1 MKKIVSMICVF
12 ILSSSMIG
20 AGAFYESDSKDIL
33 KMCSSSNEGTEYWA
47 LIVGCNEFLNKPT
60 LELPGNDISAEDLK
74 NLLIISEQW
83 TPNHI
88 RVLTGENATWLN
100 ILKGFQWLDEMDD
113 EDDICLFYISTHGMP
128 GMGIDLWPK
137 DEEDGDEF
145 LIVYDTYR
153 THIGDWFINF
163 PLRTHFISDDM
174 LNSAINRM
182 DAKGVCAI
190 INSCYCDYADTS
202 DNHMFSPTTCSRRI
216 TPQTVSASQWMQA
229 FAEDMSATNR
239 VILMACSSDE
249 MSLGNVFSYA
259 LMEGLSGFCDVNDDT
274 ICSAEEAFA
283 YSIPRAQTFL
293 NREFHFPQHPQI
305 YDGYPGELGL
315 TTREFPP
322 APIQITGPSTG
333 TIDTKCNFEI
343 NSSDPEEHAIA
354 YTINWGDGNEDQTS
368 FYPSGETIQLSHSW
382 NEEGTYNVWFEN
394 IDDQGAHFHEFVFPD
409 KISISIS
416 DEENIDQQHTK
427 TYMEQC
433 FNDRFLTDDDWL
445 AQSFIP
451 SKNMI
456 TKVDL
461 ETFISM
467 VNSNEIGPI
476 HVSIRKN
483 LTEEDLTEM
492 SVMPQ
497 QIRCHMIPVIP
508 KPQWTTFDIP
518 DISVIPG
525 DEYYIVCRFDTDSI
539 GSWLYAGKDYSHDPE
554 YVGDAYQ
561 EGTGYYS
568 RNSGRTWSECSDI
581 HDFCFVTYGEE
592 EYK

>member
-1 MKKIVSMICVF
+1 MKKIVSIICVF
-12 ILSSSMIG
+12 VLSSSMIG

-33 KMCSSSNEGTEYWA
+33 KMCSISNEGTEYWA
-47 LIVGCNEFLNKPT
+47 LLVGCNEFLNKPT

-145 LIVYDTYR
+145 LIIYDTYR
-153 THIGDWFINF
+153 TRIGDWFINF

-174 LNSAINRM
+174 LNNAINRM
-182 DAKGVCAI
+182 DAQGVCAI

-202 DNHMFSPTTCSRRI
+202 DNPMFSPTTCSTRI

-259 LMEGLSGFCDVNDDT
+259 LMEGLSGLCDANDDT

-293 NREFHFPQHPQI
+293 NREFNFLQNPQM

-315 TTREFPP
+315 TTRELPP
-322 APIQITGPSTG
+322 NPLELIGTSIGNRNTEYTFDISST
-333 TIDTKCNFEI
+333 
-343 NSSDPEEHAIA
+343 DPEENDIR
-354 YTINWGDGNEDQTS
+354 YSINWGDKNEEQTT
-368 FYPSGETIQLSHSW
+368 FHPSGDIVEILHSW
-382 NEEGTYNVWFEN
+382 GEEGTYNIWFDNE
-394 IDDQGAHFHEFVFPD
+394 DESGANFHKFVFPD
-409 KISISIS
+409 KISITIS
-416 DEENIDQQHTK
+416 DECIVDQQHT
-427 TYMEQC
+427 TSYLEQC
-433 FNDRFLTDDDWL
+433 FNDGFITNSGWL
-445 AQSFIP
+445 AQSFVP
-451 SKNMI
+451 SESTLSKI
-456 TKVDL
+456 DL
-461 ETFISM
+461 ETFISL
-467 VNSNEIGPI
+467 VNSNVIGPL
-476 HVSIRKN
+476 HVSIRSN
-483 LTEEDLTEM
+483 LTGEDLTEI
-492 SVMPQ
+492 STMPQ
-497 QIRCHMIPVIP
+497 QISCHMIPVIP
-508 KPQWTTFDIP
+508 KPLWTKYDFP
-518 DISVIPG
+518 DITVIPSQ
-525 DEYYIVCRFDTDSI
+525 EYYIVCRFDTDSI
-539 GSWLYAGKDYSHDPE
+539 GTWLYAGMDYSHDPD
-554 YVGDAYQ
+554 YDGDSYTN
-561 EGTGYYS
+561 GTAYYS

-581 HDFCFVTYGEE
+581 HDFCFVTYGED
-592 EYK
+592 